1 MLVIYDGVVDC
12 IEQLVLAVNGVKNAL
27 YPGIAVSTAYDPDI
41 CNANDPDPASD
52 NAEFWNIFVAP
63 VLDTVSVGCNTW
75 VTWETLADVAIIA
88 IAPLVNLYPS
98 SYNNR
103 VTVIVLP
110 FLK

>member
-1 MLVIYDGVVDC
+1 MLVPI
-12 IEQLVLAVNGVKNAL
+12 GVKNDL
-27 YPGIAVSTAYDPDI
+27 YPGNVISTSYDPETF
-41 CNANDPDPASD
+41 NANEPDPASD
-52 NAEFWNIFVAP
+52 NVEFWNIFVAP
-63 VLDTVSVGCNTW
+63 VLDTVWVGCNTW